1 MNLPLLV
8 EIPAALLPLVARNRE
23 SLRAAVGAIQS
34 ESEGAAAGLIAGRT
48 RSHNSQTDHP
58 TPPFATPQSPVG
70 AGSTRD
76 EALPVPTQPDWSPD
90 RWLQWDRVTAASD
103 FVLQQATQNPVLLLD
118 LAASGDLDRA
128 FAPGEL
134 CAQIAAAVSQA
145 ATEDELARAL
155 RRQRARHQI
164 RIIWRDLTRQADLIQ
179 TCRDLSDMADACID
193 QAYQWLYLRHCQ
205 QFGTPMG
212 RRSGQPQ
219 HMVVLGMGKLGAVE
233 LNLSSDIDL
242 IFAYPEGGETEG
254 AKRPL
259 DNQEFFIRL
268 GQRLIKALD
277 PITVDGFVFRV
288 DMRLRPYG
296 SSGALVLSFNA
307 LEQYYQD
314 QGRDWER
321 YAMIK
326 ARVVAGDQQA
336 GAQLLDMLRPFVY
349 RRYLDFSAIEALR
362 TMKQLIQQEVRR
374 KGMADNIKLGSGGIR
389 EVEFIAQAFQL
400 IHGGRDL
407 SLQQRPLLKVLA
419 TLEGQGYLPAAVIA
433 ELRDGYEFLR
443 YTEHAIQA
451 IADRQT
457 QMLPDGDQDRA
468 RIAFMM
474 GFTDWASF
482 HQRLMQWRERTAWH
496 FGELIADPDEEAD
509 VPKEEIVGG
518 EWLPLWEDSQD
529 QDVACRQLYTAG
541 FNDPAKALKRLEDLR
556 ASPQLRAMQRLGR
569 ERLDAFIPRLL
580 AQAVE
585 HVDPDLVLERVLPL
599 VEAVARRSAYLVLLT
614 ENPDALRRLLTLCAA
629 SPWIAEQIA
638 RFPLLLDELLNEAR
652 LFNPPLAPELAAEL
666 RERLTRIPEDDLEQ
680 QMEALRHFKLAH
692 NLRVAASEIV
702 GALPL
707 MKVSD
712 YLTWLAEAILE
723 QVLALA
729 WRQTVARHGVPKR
742 PDGSDCD
749 PGFVIVGYG
758 KVGGIELGHGSDL
771 DLVFIHDGDPNAETD
786 GAKPIDSAQFFTR
799 LGQRI
804 IHLLTAQTNSGQL
817 YDVDMRLRPSGAA
830 GLLVSSV
837 AAFARYQEN
846 EAWTWEHQALVR
858 ARVLVGC
865 RQTGAAFEQVRAQVL
880 GRTRDL
886 DKLRAEVSE
895 MRAKMRDNL
904 GTRLTTA
911 GLGANAFDAG
921 VPFDVKQDAGGIVDI
936 EFMVQYAA
944 LAWSDKHPALLQY
957 TDNIRILEGLEQA
970 GLLPAADAGLLRE
983 AYKAYRSAAHR
994 QALQKQAGVIAGD
1007 QFSAERREVMRIWQ
1021 SLGLSTPPVGAA

>member
-1 MNLPLLV
+1 MSLPSLAA
-8 EIPAALLPLVARNRE
+8 IPSLLLPLA
-23 SLRAAVGAIQS
+23 SRAEQSWRSAV
-34 ESEGAAAGLIAGRT
+34 AGLEGEKGLDEWSSERW
-48 RSHNSQTDHP
+48 SD
-58 TPPFATPQSPVG
+58 FA
-70 AGSTRD
+70 
-76 EALPVPTQPDWSPD
+76 
-90 RWLQWDRVTAASD
+90 RVSAASD
-103 FVLQQATQNPVLLLD
+103 FFIEQVLRDPLMLLELV
-118 LAASGDLDRA
+118 SWGELDRS

-134 CAQIAAAVSQA
+134 CGQIAEAAQQA
-145 ATEDELARAL
+145 QTDEELGRAL
-155 RRQRARHQI
+155 RRQRTRQQV
-164 RIIWRDLTRQADLIQ
+164 RIIWRDLTRQADLIE
-179 TCRDLSDMADACID
+179 TCRDLSDMADASID
-193 QAYQWLYLRHCQ
+193 QAYRWLYERHCQ
-205 QFGTPMG
+205 QFGTPIG
-212 RRSGQPQ
+212 HRSGEPQP
-219 HMVVLGMGKLGAVE
+219 MVILGMGKLGAVE

-242 IFAYPEGGETEG
+242 IFAYPEGGETVG

-277 PITVDGFVFRV
+277 PMTVDGFVFRV

-326 ARVVAGDQQA
+326 ARVVAGDQVM
-336 GAQLLDMLRPFVY
+336 GAQLLEMLRPFVY

-374 KGMADNIKLGSGGIR
+374 KGMADNIKLGAGGIR

-407 SLQQRPLLKVLA
+407 SLQQRPLLKVLSI
-419 TLEGQGYLPAAVIA
+419 LEGQGYLPTAVVN
-433 ELRDGYEFLR
+433 ELREGYEFLR

-457 QMLPDGDQDRA
+457 QMLPDGEQDQA

-474 GFTDWASF
+474 GFDTWVQF
-482 HQRLMQWRERTAWH
+482 HEQLMAWRGRIDWH
-496 FGELIADPDEEAD
+496 FRQVIADPDEEED
-509 VPKEEIVGG
+509 LDEGELIVGG
-518 EWLPLWEDSQD
+518 EWLPLWEEVQD
-529 QDVACRQLYTAG
+529 DAAACAQLEEAG
-541 FNDPAKALKRLEDLR
+541 FVDAPKALKQLANLR
-556 ASPQLRAMQRLGR
+556 SSPQLRAMQRLGR

-585 HVDPDLVLERVLPL
+585 HANPDLVLERVLPL

-629 SPWIAEQIA
+629 SPWIAEQIT
-638 RFPLLLDELLNEAR
+638 RFPLLLDELLNEGR
-652 LFNPPLAPELAAEL
+652 LFKPPLAPELAAEL

-680 QMEALRHFKLAH
+680 QMEALRNFKLAH
-692 NLRVAASEIV
+692 RLRVAASEIA
-702 GALPL
+702 GSLPL

-729 WRQTVARHGVPKR
+729 WRQTVAKYGTPQRA
-742 PDGSDCD
+742 DGSLCD
-749 PGFVIVGYG
+749 PGFIIVGYG

-817 YDVDMRLRPSGAA
+817 YEVDMRLRPSGAS
-830 GLLVSSV
+830 GLLVSSLG
-837 AAFARYQEN
+837 AFERYQQN

-865 RQTGAAFEQVRAQVL
+865 QQVGAAFEAVRAQVL
-880 GRTRDL
+880 GRERDL
-886 DKLRAEVSE
+886 PTLRQEVSE

-904 GTRLTTA
+904 GTRLTAAGTA
-911 GLGANAFDAG
+911 QNAFEAT
-921 VPFDVKQDAGGIVDI
+921 VPFDLKQDAGGIVDI

-944 LAWSDKHPALLQY
+944 LAWSREHPELLRY

-970 GLLPAADAGLLRE
+970 GLMPASDASLLRE
-983 AYKAYRSAAHR
+983 AYKAFRAVAHR
-994 QALQKQAGVIAGD
+994 QALQKEAGVVSGD
-1007 QFSAERREVMRIWQ
+1007 QLVEARRDVRRIWAQ
-1021 SLGLSTPPVGAA
+1021 LGLS

>member
-1 MNLPLLV
+1 MTLPVLAEL
-8 EIPAALLPLVARNRE
+8 PAILLPLV
-23 SLRAAVGAIQS
+23 
-34 ESEGAAAGLIAGRT
+34 T
-48 RSHNSQTDHP
+48 RSEQSFRTAVAALEDDHGLANW
-58 TPPFATPQSPVG
+58 TPERWAQFA
-70 AGSTRD
+70 
-76 EALPVPTQPDWSPD
+76 
-90 RWLQWDRVTAASD
+90 RVTAASE
-103 FVLQQATQNPVLLLD
+103 FVIEQSVRDPLMLLTLVQ
-118 LAASGDLDRA
+118 SGELDRA

-134 CAQIAAAVSQA
+134 CAQIAAAVNA
-145 ATEDELARAL
+145 AQNEDELGRGL
-155 RRQRARHQI
+155 RRQRARHQV
-164 RIIWRDLTRQADLIQ
+164 RIIWRDLTRQADLVQ
-179 TCRDLSDMADACID
+179 SCRDLSDMADATID
-193 QAYQWLYLRHCQ
+193 QAYQWLYSRHCE
-205 QFGTPMG
+205 QFGTPTG
-212 RRSGQPQ
+212 RRSGEPQ
-219 HMVVLGMGKLGAVE
+219 QMVILGMGKLGAVE

-242 IFAYPEGGETEG
+242 IFAYPEGGETVG
-254 AKRPL
+254 VKRSL

-277 PITVDGFVFRV
+277 PMTVDGFVFRV

-326 ARVVAGDQQA
+326 ARVVAGDQVA

-407 SLQQRPLLKVLA
+407 SLQQRPLLKVLS
-419 TLEGQGYLPAAVIA
+419 TLEGQGYLPPAVIS
-433 ELRDGYEFLR
+433 ELREGYEFLR

-457 QMLPDGDQDRA
+457 QMLPDGAQDQA
-468 RIAFMM
+468 RIAFML
-474 GFTDWASF
+474 GFADWDAF
-482 HQRLMQWRERTAWH
+482 HEKLMFWRGRVAWH
-496 FGELIADPDEEAD
+496 FAQVIADPDEDENAESE
-509 VPKEEIVGG
+509 VVVGG
-518 EWLPLWEDSQD
+518 EWLPLWEEAQD
-529 QDVACRQLYTAG
+529 EEAACRQLEEGG
-541 FNDPAKALKRLEDLR
+541 FADASKALKALAGLR
-556 ASPQLRAMQRLGR
+556 SSPQLRAMQRLGR

-585 HVDPDLVLERVLPL
+585 HANPDLVLERVLPL

-614 ENPDALRRLLTLCAA
+614 ENPGALRRLLTLCAA
-629 SPWIAEQIA
+629 SPWIAEQIT
-638 RFPLLLDELLNEAR
+638 RFPLLLDELLNEGR
-652 LFNPPLAPELAAEL
+652 LFKPPLAPELAAEL

-692 NLRVAASEIV
+692 RLRVAASEIA
-702 GALPL
+702 GSLPL

-729 WRQTVARHGVPKR
+729 WRQTVAKYGTPLRT
-742 PDGSDCD
+742 DGTLCD
-749 PGFVIVGYG
+749 PGFIIVGYG
-758 KVGGIELGHGSDL
+758 KVGGLELGHGSDL
-771 DLVFIHDGDPNAETD
+771 DLVFIHDGDPQAETD
-786 GAKPIDSAQFFTR
+786 GPKSIDGAQFFTR

-817 YDVDMRLRPSGAA
+817 YEVDMRLRPSGAS
-830 GLLVSSV
+830 GLLVSSLG
-837 AAFARYQEN
+837 AFARYQEN

-858 ARVLVGC
+858 ARVLVGSQDVG
-865 RQTGAAFEQVRAQVL
+865 RAFESVRAQVL
-880 GRTRDL
+880 GKARDL
-886 DKLRAEVSE
+886 AKLQQEVSE

-904 GTRLTTA
+904 GTKSTA
-911 GLGANAFDAG
+911 AGTAANAFDATA
-921 VPFDVKQDAGGIVDI
+921 PFDLKQDAGGIVDI

-944 LAWSDKHPALLQY
+944 LAWSQSHPPLLRW
-957 TDNIRILEGLEQA
+957 TDNIRILEELEHEGLM
-970 GLLPAADAGLLRE
+970 PAEDASLLRE

-994 QALQKQAGVIAGD
+994 QALQKDAGVISGD
-1007 QFSAERREVMRIWQ
+1007 QFAEERRQVLRIWKEM
-1021 SLGLSTPPVGAA
+1021 GLS

>member
-1 MNLPLLV
+1 MSLPSLV
-8 EIPAALLPLVARNRE
+8 QLPETLKATALNNEQA
-23 SLRAAVGAIQS
+23 LRDAV
-34 ESEGAAAGLIAGRT
+34 AAADGLT
-48 RSHNSQTDHP
+48 LDDWNSERWSA
-58 TPPFATPQSPVG
+58 FA
-70 AGSTRD
+70 
-76 EALPVPTQPDWSPD
+76 
-90 RWLQWDRVTAASD
+90 RVSAASV
-103 FVLQQATQNPVLLLD
+103 FVVEQCLRDPAMLLD
-118 LAASGDLDRA
+118 LAASGDLDRR

-134 CAQIAAAVSQA
+134 CAQLAAAATA
-145 ATEDELARAL
+145 AGTEDELARNL
-155 RRQRARHQI
+155 RRQRNRHQV
-164 RIIWRDLTRQADLIQ
+164 RIIWRDVTRQADLIE
-179 TCRDLSDMADACID
+179 TCRDLSDMADAAID
-193 QAYQWLYLRHCQ
+193 QAYQWLYPRLCE
-205 QFGTPMG
+205 QFGTPTG
-212 RRSGQPQ
+212 HRSGLPQ

-242 IFAYPEGGETEG
+242 IFAYPEGGETTG
-254 AKRPL
+254 VKRSL
-259 DNQEFFIRL
+259 ENQEFFTRL

-326 ARVVAGDQQA
+326 ARVVAGDQAA
-336 GAQLLDMLRPFVY
+336 GAQLQEMLRPFVY

-374 KGMADNIKLGSGGIR
+374 KGMSENIKLGAGGIR
-389 EVEFIAQAFQL
+389 EVEFVAQAFQL

-419 TLEGQGYLPAAVIA
+419 TLEGQGYLPAAVVA
-433 ELRDGYEFLR
+433 ELREGYEFLR

-451 IADRQT
+451 IGDRQT
-457 QMLPDGDQDRA
+457 QMLPVDDLDRA
-468 RIAFMM
+468 RIAFML
-474 GFTDWASF
+474 GFPDWDAF
-482 HQRLMQWRERTAWH
+482 HAQLMHWRGRIDWH
-496 FGELIADPDEEAD
+496 FRQVIADPDEEEGEGE
-509 VPKEEIVGG
+509 VVVGG
-518 EWLPLWEDSQD
+518 EWLPLWEEAQD
-529 QDVACRQLYTAG
+529 EEAACRQLEDAG
-541 FNDPAKALKRLEDLR
+541 FRDAPRALKLLAALR

-585 HVDPDLVLERVLPL
+585 HDDPDLVLERVLPL

-614 ENPDALRRLLTLCAA
+614 ENPGALRRLLTLCAA

-638 RFPLLLDELLNEAR
+638 RFPLLLDELLNESR
-652 LFNPPLAPELAAEL
+652 LFSPPKAPELAAEL

-692 NLRVAASEIV
+692 SLRVAASEIA
-702 GALPL
+702 GSLPL

-712 YLTWLAEAILE
+712 YLTWLAEAILN

-729 WRQTVARHGVPKR
+729 WRQTVARHGR
-742 PDGSDCD
+742 PQRSDGSPCD
-749 PGFVIVGYG
+749 PGFIIVGYG

-771 DLVFIHDGDPNAETD
+771 DLVFIHDGDPQAETD

-804 IHLLTAQTNSGQL
+804 IHLLTTQTNSGQL
-817 YDVDMRLRPSGAA
+817 YDVDMRLRPSGAS

-837 AAFARYQEN
+837 GAFERYQQN

-865 RQTGAAFEQVRAQVL
+865 EQVGAAFEDVRARVL
-880 GRTRDL
+880 GKQRDL
-886 DKLRAEVSE
+886 AALRTEVSD

-904 GTRLTTA
+904 GTKSTA
-911 GLGANAFDAG
+911 AGTAANACDAG
-921 VPFDVKQDAGGIVDI
+921 VPFDIKQDAGGIVDI

-944 LAWSDKHPALLQY
+944 LAWSHSHPALLRY
-957 TDNIRILEGLEQA
+957 TDNIRILEGLEEA
-970 GLLPAADAGLLRE
+970 GLMPASDAVLLRE
-983 AYKAYRSAAHR
+983 VYKAFRSAAHR
-994 QALQKQAGVIAGD
+994 QALQKQAGVIDAA
-1007 QFSAERREVMRIWQ
+1007 QFATERREVRRIW
-1021 SLGLSTPPVGAA
+1021 SELGLG

>member
-1 MNLPLLV
+1 MTLPVLAEL
-8 EIPAALLPLVARNRE
+8 PAILLPLV
-23 SLRAAVGAIQS
+23 
-34 ESEGAAAGLIAGRT
+34 T
-48 RSHNSQTDHP
+48 RSEQSFRTAVAALEDDHGFSSW
-58 TPPFATPQSPVG
+58 TPERWAQFA
-70 AGSTRD
+70 
-76 EALPVPTQPDWSPD
+76 
-90 RWLQWDRVTAASD
+90 RVSAASD
-103 FVLQQATQNPVLLLD
+103 FVIEQSVRDPLMLLSLVQ
-118 LAASGDLDRA
+118 SGELDRP

-134 CAQIAAAVSQA
+134 CAQIAAAVNTAQS
-145 ATEDELARAL
+145 EDELGRVL
-155 RRQRARHQI
+155 RRQRARHQV
-164 RIIWRDLTRQADLIQ
+164 RIIWRDLNRQADLVQ
-179 TCRDLSDMADACID
+179 TCRDLSDMADATID
-193 QAYQWLYLRHCQ
+193 QAYQWLYSRHCQ
-205 QFGTPMG
+205 QFGTPTG
-212 RRSGQPQ
+212 RRSGLPQ
-219 HMVVLGMGKLGAVE
+219 QMVILGMGKLGAVE

-242 IFAYPEGGETEG
+242 IFAYPEGGETVG
-254 AKRPL
+254 VKRAL

-277 PITVDGFVFRV
+277 PMTVDGFVFRV

-326 ARVVAGDQQA
+326 ARVVAGDQAA

-407 SLQQRPLLKVLA
+407 SLQQRPLLKVLS
-419 TLEGQGYLPAAVIA
+419 TLEGQGYLPPAVTS
-433 ELRDGYEFLR
+433 ELREGYEFLR

-457 QMLPDGDQDRA
+457 QMLPDGAQDQA
-468 RIAFMM
+468 RIAFML
-474 GFTDWASF
+474 GFADWQAF
-482 HQRLMQWRERTAWH
+482 HEKLMFWRGRVAWH
-496 FGELIADPDEEAD
+496 FAQVIADPDEEEGAD
-509 VPKEEIVGG
+509 CEVVVGG
-518 EWLPLWEDSQD
+518 EWLPLWEEEQD
-529 QDVACRQLYTAG
+529 EEAACRQLEEGG
-541 FNDPAKALKRLEDLR
+541 FADATKALKALASLR
-556 ASPQLRAMQRLGR
+556 GSPQLRAMQRLGR

-585 HVDPDLVLERVLPL
+585 HDNPDLVLERVLPL

-614 ENPDALRRLLTLCAA
+614 ENPGALRRLLTLCAA
-629 SPWIAEQIA
+629 SPWIAEQIT
-638 RFPLLLDELLNEAR
+638 RFPLLLDELLNEGR
-652 LFNPPLAPELAAEL
+652 LFKPPLAPELAAEL

-692 NLRVAASEIV
+692 RLRVAASEIA
-702 GALPL
+702 GSLPL

-729 WRQTVARHGVPKR
+729 WRQTVAKYGTPLRT
-742 PDGSDCD
+742 DGSLCD
-749 PGFVIVGYG
+749 PGFIIVGYG
-758 KVGGIELGHGSDL
+758 KVGGLELGHGSDL
-771 DLVFIHDGDPNAETD
+771 DLVFIHDGDPQAETD
-786 GAKPIDSAQFFTR
+786 GPKPIDGAQFFTR

-817 YDVDMRLRPSGAA
+817 YEVDMRLRPSGAS
-830 GLLVSSV
+830 GLLVSSLG
-837 AAFARYQEN
+837 AFERYQEN

-858 ARVLVGC
+858 ARVLVGS
-865 RQTGAAFEQVRAQVL
+865 QDVGQAFEKVRAQVL
-880 GRTRDL
+880 GKARDL
-886 DKLRAEVSE
+886 AKLQQEVSE

-904 GTRLTTA
+904 GSKSTA
-911 GLGANAFDAG
+911 AGTAANAFEATA
-921 VPFDVKQDAGGIVDI
+921 PFDLKQDAGGIVDI

-944 LAWSDKHPALLQY
+944 LAWSHSHPPLLRW
-957 TDNIRILEGLEQA
+957 TDNIRILEELEHEGLM
-970 GLLPAADAGLLRE
+970 PAEDASLLRE

-994 QALQKQAGVIAGD
+994 QALQKDAGVIAGD
-1007 QFSAERREVMRIWQ
+1007 QFVEERRQVLRIWKEM
-1021 SLGLSTPPVGAA
+1021 GLS

>member
-1 MNLPLLV
+1 MSLPLLA
-8 EIPAALLPLVARNRE
+8 ELPAVLMPLVARAGQSWRTALD
-23 SLRAAVGAIQS
+23 SL
-34 ESEGAAAGLIAGRT
+34 T
-48 RSHNSQTDHP
+48 
-58 TPPFATPQSPVG
+58 
-70 AGSTRD
+70 D
-76 EALPVPTQPDWSPD
+76 EARQSFQTWPEA
-90 RWLQWDRVTAASD
+90 RLQAFDRVCAASD
-103 FVLQQATQNPVLLLD
+103 FVADQVSRDPLMLLD
-118 LAASGDLDRA
+118 LAESGELERS

-134 CAQIAAAVSQA
+134 LGHIASAVIQA
-145 ATEDELARAL
+145 ASDDELGRNL
-155 RRQRARHQI
+155 RRQRTRQQV
-164 RIIWRDLTRQADLIQ
+164 RIIWRDLTRQADLVE
-179 TCRDLSDMADACID
+179 TCRDLSDMADGCID
-193 QAYQWLYLRHCQ
+193 LAYKWLYERHCQ
-205 QFGTPMG
+205 QFGTPTG
-212 RRSGQPQ
+212 RRTGEPQ
-219 HMVVLGMGKLGAVE
+219 QMVILGMGKLGAVE

-242 IFAYPEGGETEG
+242 IFAYPEGGETQG
-254 AKRPL
+254 VKRPL

-277 PITVDGFVFRV
+277 PVTVDGFVFRV

-326 ARVVAGDQQA
+326 ARVVGGDQEK
-336 GAQLLDMLRPFVY
+336 GSELLDMLRPFVY

-374 KGMADNIKLGSGGIR
+374 KGMAENIKLGSGGIR

-407 SLQQRPLLKVLA
+407 SLQQRPLLKVLK
-419 TLEGQGYLPAAVIA
+419 TLEGQGYLPAAVIN
-433 ELRDGYEFLR
+433 ELREGYQFLR

-457 QMLPDGDQDRA
+457 QMLPDDPQDKS

-474 GFTDWASF
+474 GFADWASF
-482 HQRLMQWRERTAWH
+482 HERLMYWRERVAWH
-496 FGELIADPDEEAD
+496 FRQVIADPDEED
-509 VPKEEIVGG
+509 GQQDHGEEIVGG
-518 EWLPLWEDSQD
+518 EWLPLWEESQNEES
-529 QDVACRQLYTAG
+529 ACLQLQEGG
-541 FNDPAKALKRLEDLR
+541 FADAQKALKNLSNLR
-556 ASPQLRAMQRLGR
+556 NSSQLRSMQRLGR

-585 HVDPDLVLERVLPL
+585 HDNPDLVLERVLPL

-614 ENPDALRRLLTLCAA
+614 ENPGALRRLLTLCAA

-638 RFPLLLDELLNEAR
+638 RFPLLLDELLNEGR
-652 LFNPPLAPELAAEL
+652 LFSPPQALELAAEL

-692 NLRVAASEIV
+692 RLRVAASEIT
-702 GALPL
+702 GSLPL

-729 WRQTVARHGVPKR
+729 WRHTVARHGAPRR
-742 PDGSDCD
+742 PDGTLCD

-771 DLVFIHDGDPNAETD
+771 DLVFIHDGDPQAETD
-786 GAKPIDSAQFFTR
+786 GAKPIDGAQFFTR

-804 IHLLTAQTNSGQL
+804 IHLITTQTNSGQL
-817 YDVDMRLRPSGAA
+817 YEVDMRLRPSGAA
-830 GLLVSSV
+830 GLLVSSLG
-837 AAFARYQEN
+837 AFSRYQEN

-858 ARVLVGC
+858 ARVLVGSTDVG
-865 RQTGAAFEQVRAQVL
+865 RQFEAVRALVL
-880 GRTRDL
+880 GRERDL
-886 DKLRAEVSE
+886 PKLRQEVSE

-904 GTRLTTA
+904 GTRATA
-911 GLGANAFDAG
+911 AGKGANAFEPTAR
-921 VPFDVKQDAGGIVDI
+921 FDLKQDAGGIVDI

-944 LAWSDKHPALLQY
+944 LAWSREHPALLRY
-957 TDNIRILEGLEQA
+957 TDNIRILEGLEEA
-970 GLLPAADAGLLRE
+970 GLMAAADAGLLRE

-994 QALQKQAGVIAGD
+994 QALQNDPGVVAGD
-1007 QFSAERREVMRIWQ
+1007 QFVTERREVMRLWGQ
-1021 SLGLSTPPVGAA
+1021 LGLG

>member
-1 MNLPLLV
+1 MSLPSHAA
-8 EIPAALLPLVARNRE
+8 IPPLLLPLASRAEESWRN
-23 SLRAAVGAIQS
+23 AV
-34 ESEGAAAGLIAGRT
+34 AGLEGEQGVDEWSSERW
-48 RSHNSQTDHP
+48 SD
-58 TPPFATPQSPVG
+58 FA
-70 AGSTRD
+70 
-76 EALPVPTQPDWSPD
+76 
-90 RWLQWDRVTAASD
+90 RVSAASD
-103 FVLQQATQNPVLLLD
+103 FFIEQALRDPLMLLELVS
-118 LAASGDLDRA
+118 SGELDRS

-134 CAQIAAAVSQA
+134 CGQIAGAAQQA
-145 ATEDELARAL
+145 QTDDELGRTL
-155 RRQRARHQI
+155 RRQRTRQQI
-164 RIIWRDLTRQADLIQ
+164 RIIWRDLTRQADLVE
-179 TCRDLSDMADACID
+179 TCRDLSDMADASID
-193 QAYQWLYLRHCQ
+193 QAYRWLYQRHCQ
-205 QFGTPMG
+205 QFGTPTG
-212 RRSGQPQ
+212 RRSGEPQ
-219 HMVVLGMGKLGAVE
+219 QMVILGMGKLGAVE

-242 IFAYPEGGETEG
+242 IFAYPEGGETVG
-254 AKRPL
+254 SKRPL

-268 GQRLIKALD
+268 GQRVIKALD
-277 PITVDGFVFRV
+277 PMTVDGFVFRV

-326 ARVVAGDQQA
+326 ARVVAGDQA
-336 GAQLLDMLRPFVY
+336 MGAQLLDLLRPFVY

-374 KGMADNIKLGSGGIR
+374 KGMADNIKLGAGGIR

-407 SLQQRPLLKVLA
+407 SLQQRPLLKVLGI
-419 TLEGQGYLPAAVIA
+419 LEGQGYLPPAVIV
-433 ELRDGYEFLR
+433 ELREGYEFLR

-457 QMLPDGDQDRA
+457 QMLPDDEQDQA

-474 GFTDWASF
+474 GFDTWAQF
-482 HQRLMQWRERTAWH
+482 HEQLMAWRGRIDWH
-496 FGELIADPDEEAD
+496 FRQVIADPDEEED
-509 VPKEEIVGG
+509 LDEGELIVGG
-518 EWLPLWEDSQD
+518 EGLPLWEEVQD
-529 QDVACRQLYTAG
+529 DAAACAQLEEAG
-541 FNDPAKALKRLEDLR
+541 FVDAPKALKQLASLR
-556 ASPQLRAMQRLGR
+556 SSPQLRAMQRLGR

-585 HVDPDLVLERVLPL
+585 HANPDLVLERVLPL

-629 SPWIAEQIA
+629 SPWIAEQIT
-638 RFPLLLDELLNEAR
+638 RFPLLLDELLNEGR
-652 LFNPPLAPELAAEL
+652 LFKPPLAPELAAEL

-680 QMEALRHFKLAH
+680 QMEALRNFKLAH
-692 NLRVAASEIV
+692 RLRVAASEIA
-702 GALPL
+702 GSLPL

-729 WRQTVARHGVPKR
+729 WRQTVAKYGTPQR
-742 PDGSDCD
+742 PDGSLCD
-749 PGFVIVGYG
+749 PGFIIVGYG

-771 DLVFIHDGDPNAETD
+771 DLVFIHDGDPNTETD

-830 GLLVSSV
+830 GLLVSSLG
-837 AAFARYQEN
+837 AFERYQQN

-865 RQTGAAFEQVRAQVL
+865 KQVGAAFEKVRAQVL
-880 GRTRDL
+880 GRERDL
-886 DKLRAEVSE
+886 PRLRQEVSE

-904 GTRLTTA
+904 GTRSTA
-911 GLGANAFDAG
+911 AGTAENAFEPT
-921 VPFDVKQDAGGIVDI
+921 VPFDLKQDAGGIVDI

-944 LAWSDKHPALLQY
+944 LAWSREHPELLRY

-970 GLLPAADAGLLRE
+970 GLMPATDASLLRE
-983 AYKAYRSAAHR
+983 AYKAFRAVAHR
-994 QALQKQAGVIAGD
+994 QALQKEAGVVSGD
-1007 QFSAERREVMRIWQ
+1007 QLVDARRDVRRIWAQ
-1021 SLGLSTPPVGAA
+1021 LGLS

>member
-1 MNLPLLV
+1 MSLPSLAA
-8 EIPAALLPLVARNRE
+8 IPSLLLPLA
-23 SLRAAVGAIQS
+23 SRAEQSWRSAV
-34 ESEGAAAGLIAGRT
+34 AGLEGEQGLDEWSSERW
-48 RSHNSQTDHP
+48 SD
-58 TPPFATPQSPVG
+58 FA
-70 AGSTRD
+70 
-76 EALPVPTQPDWSPD
+76 
-90 RWLQWDRVTAASD
+90 RVSAASD
-103 FVLQQATQNPVLLLD
+103 FFIEQVLRDPLMLLELV
-118 LAASGDLDRA
+118 SRGELDRS

-134 CAQIAAAVSQA
+134 CGQIAEAAQQA
-145 ATEDELARAL
+145 QTDEELGRAL
-155 RRQRARHQI
+155 RRQRTRQQV
-164 RIIWRDLTRQADLIQ
+164 RIIWRDLTRQADLIE
-179 TCRDLSDMADACID
+179 TCRDLSDMADASID
-193 QAYQWLYLRHCQ
+193 QAYRWLYERHCQ
-205 QFGTPMG
+205 QFGTPIG
-212 RRSGQPQ
+212 HRSGEPQP
-219 HMVVLGMGKLGAVE
+219 MVILGMGKLGAVE

-242 IFAYPEGGETEG
+242 IFAYPEGGETVG

-277 PITVDGFVFRV
+277 PMTVDGFVFRV

-326 ARVVAGDQQA
+326 ARVVAGDQVM
-336 GAQLLDMLRPFVY
+336 GAQLLEMLRPFVY

-374 KGMADNIKLGSGGIR
+374 KGMADNIKLGAGGIR

-407 SLQQRPLLKVLA
+407 SLQQRPLLKVLSI
-419 TLEGQGYLPAAVIA
+419 LEGQGYLPAAVVN
-433 ELRDGYEFLR
+433 ELREGYEFLR

-457 QMLPDGDQDRA
+457 QMLPDGEQDQA

-474 GFTDWASF
+474 GFDTWAQF
-482 HQRLMQWRERTAWH
+482 HEQLMAWRGRIDWH
-496 FGELIADPDEEAD
+496 FRQVIADPDEEED
-509 VPKEEIVGG
+509 LDEGELIVGG
-518 EWLPLWEDSQD
+518 EWLPLWEEVQD
-529 QDVACRQLYTAG
+529 DAAACAQLEEAG
-541 FNDPAKALKRLEDLR
+541 FVDAPKALKQLANLR
-556 ASPQLRAMQRLGR
+556 SSPQLRAMQRLGR

-585 HVDPDLVLERVLPL
+585 HANPDLVLERVLPL

-629 SPWIAEQIA
+629 SPWIAEQIT
-638 RFPLLLDELLNEAR
+638 RFPLLLDELLNEGR
-652 LFNPPLAPELAAEL
+652 LFKPPLAPELAAEL

-680 QMEALRHFKLAH
+680 QMEALRNFKLAH
-692 NLRVAASEIV
+692 RLRVAASEIA
-702 GALPL
+702 GSLPL

-729 WRQTVARHGVPKR
+729 WRQTVAKYGTPQRA
-742 PDGSDCD
+742 DGSLCD
-749 PGFVIVGYG
+749 PGFIIVGYG

-817 YDVDMRLRPSGAA
+817 YEVDMRLRPSGAS
-830 GLLVSSV
+830 GLLVSSLG
-837 AAFARYQEN
+837 AFERYQQN

-865 RQTGAAFEQVRAQVL
+865 KQVGAAFEAVRAQVL
-880 GRTRDL
+880 GRERDL
-886 DKLRAEVSE
+886 PTLRQEVSE

-904 GTRLTTA
+904 GTRLTAAGTA
-911 GLGANAFDAG
+911 QNAFEAT
-921 VPFDVKQDAGGIVDI
+921 VPFDLKQDAGGIVDI

-944 LAWSDKHPALLQY
+944 LAWSREHPELLRY

-970 GLLPAADAGLLRE
+970 GLMPASDASLLRE
-983 AYKAYRSAAHR
+983 AYKAFRAVAHR
-994 QALQKQAGVIAGD
+994 QALQKEAGVVSGD
-1007 QFSAERREVMRIWQ
+1007 QLVEARRDVRRIWAQ
-1021 SLGLSTPPVGAA
+1021 LGLS

>member
-1 MNLPLLV
+1 MSLPSLAA
-8 EIPAALLPLVARNRE
+8 IPSLLLPLVSRAE
-23 SLRAAVGAIQS
+23 QSWRAAV
-34 ESEGAAAGLIAGRT
+34 AGLEGE
-48 RSHNSQTDHP
+48 P
-58 TPPFATPQSPVG
+58 G
-70 AGSTRD
+70 LG
-76 EALPVPTQPDWSPD
+76 DWSAE
-90 RWLQWDRVTAASD
+90 RWAAFNRVSAASD
-103 FVLQQATQNPVLLLD
+103 FFIEQVLRDPLMLLALVR
-118 LAASGDLDRA
+118 SGELERS
-128 FAPGEL
+128 FGPGEL
-134 CAQIAAAVSQA
+134 CGQIADAVQQA
-145 ATEDELARAL
+145 GTDDELGREL
-155 RRQRARHQI
+155 RRQRTRQQI
-164 RIIWRDLTRQADLIQ
+164 RIIWRDLNRQADLIE
-179 TCRDLSDMADACID
+179 TCRDLSDMADASID
-193 QAYQWLYLRHCQ
+193 QAYRWLYQRHCQ
-205 QFGTPMG
+205 QFGTPTG
-212 RRSGQPQ
+212 HRSGEPQ
-219 HMVVLGMGKLGAVE
+219 QMVILGMGKLGAVE

-242 IFAYPEGGETEG
+242 IFAYPEGGETVG

-277 PITVDGFVFRV
+277 PMTVDGFVFRV

-326 ARVVAGDQQA
+326 ARVVAGDQVM
-336 GAQLLDMLRPFVY
+336 GAQLLDLLRPFVY

-374 KGMADNIKLGSGGIR
+374 KGMADNIKLGAGGIR

-407 SLQQRPLLKVLA
+407 SLQQRPLLKVLSI
-419 TLEGQGYLPAAVIA
+419 LEGQGYLPPAVIS
-433 ELRDGYEFLR
+433 ELREGYEFLR

-451 IADRQT
+451 IGDRQT
-457 QMLPDGDQDRA
+457 QMLPGTEQDQA

-474 GFTDWASF
+474 GFDSWIAF
-482 HQRLMQWRERTAWH
+482 HEQLMAWRERIDWH
-496 FGELIADPDEEAD
+496 FRQVIADPDDEDDIDDGEM
-509 VPKEEIVGG
+509 IVGG
-518 EWLPLWEDSQD
+518 EWLPLWEEVQD
-529 QDVACRQLYTAG
+529 DAAACTQLQEAG
-541 FNDPAKALKRLEDLR
+541 FVDAPKALKQLASLR
-556 ASPQLRAMQRLGR
+556 SSPQLRAMQRLGR

-585 HVDPDLVLERVLPL
+585 HANPDLVLERVLPL

-629 SPWIAEQIA
+629 SPWIAEQIT
-638 RFPLLLDELLNEAR
+638 RFPLLLDELLNEGR
-652 LFNPPLAPELAAEL
+652 LFKPPLAPELAAEL

-680 QMEALRHFKLAH
+680 QMEALRNFKLAH
-692 NLRVAASEIV
+692 RLRVAASEIA
-702 GALPL
+702 GSLPL

-729 WRQTVARHGVPKR
+729 WRQTVAKYGTPQRS
-742 PDGSDCD
+742 DGSLCD
-749 PGFVIVGYG
+749 PGFIIVGYG

-771 DLVFIHDGDPNAETD
+771 DLVFIHDGDPQAESD

-817 YDVDMRLRPSGAA
+817 YDVDMRLRPSGAS
-830 GLLVSSV
+830 GLLVSSLG
-837 AAFARYQEN
+837 AFERYQQS

-865 RQTGAAFEQVRAQVL
+865 KQVGAAFEQVRASVL
-880 GRTRDL
+880 GRERDL
-886 DKLRAEVSE
+886 PTLRQEVSE
-895 MRAKMRDNL
+895 MRAKMRGNL
-904 GTRLTTA
+904 GTRLTAAGTA
-911 GLGANAFDAG
+911 ENAFQAT
-921 VPFDVKQDAGGIVDI
+921 VPFDLKQDAGGIVDI

-944 LAWSDKHPALLQY
+944 LAWSREHPALLRY
-957 TDNIRILEGLEQA
+957 TDNIRILEGLEQV
-970 GLLPAADAGLLRE
+970 GLMPATDASLLRE
-983 AYKAYRSAAHR
+983 AYKAFRAVAHR
-994 QALQKQAGVIAGD
+994 QALQKEAGVVTGD
-1007 QFSAERREVMRIWQ
+1007 QFVVERQHVRRIW
-1021 SLGLSTPPVGAA
+1021 SELGLN

>member
-1 MNLPLLV
+1 MSLPSLAELPASFAPLV
-8 EIPAALLPLVARNRE
+8 ERNKQ
-23 SLRAAVGAIQS
+23 SLRSAVAD
-34 ESEGAAAGLIAGRT
+34 AGL
-48 RSHNSQTDHP
+48 QLD
-58 TPPFATPQSPVG
+58 
-70 AGSTRD
+70 
-76 EALPVPTQPDWSPD
+76 DWSPE
-90 RWLQWDRVTAASD
+90 RWQQFDRVCAASD
-103 FVLQQATQNPVLLLD
+103 FVLQQVLRDPQMLLD
-118 LAASGDLDRA
+118 LLASGELDRP
-128 FAPGEL
+128 FAAGEL
-134 CAQIAAAVSQA
+134 CAQVAATAQA
-145 ATEDELARAL
+145 ATTEDELARNL
-155 RRQRARHQI
+155 RRQRTRQQV
-164 RIIWRDLTRQADLIQ
+164 RIIWRDLNRQADLVQ
-179 TCRDLSDMADACID
+179 TCRDLSDLADAAID
-193 QAYQWLYLRHCQ
+193 QAYQWLYPRQCQ
-205 QFGTPMG
+205 QFGTPIG
-212 RRSGQPQ
+212 HRSGEPQ

-254 AKRPL
+254 VKRSL
-259 DNQEFFIRL
+259 DNQEFFTRL

-277 PITVDGFVFRV
+277 PVTVDGFVFRV

-296 SSGALVLSFNA
+296 SAGALVLSFNA

-326 ARVVAGDQQA
+326 ARVVAGDQTT
-336 GAQLLDMLRPFVY
+336 GAQLQEMLRPFVY

-374 KGMADNIKLGSGGIR
+374 KGMADNIKLGAGGIR

-419 TLEGQGYLPAAVIA
+419 TLEGQGYLPPAVVA
-433 ELRDGYEFLR
+433 ELREGYEFLR

-457 QMLPDGDQDRA
+457 QMLPDSEQDRA
-468 RIAFMM
+468 RIAFML
-474 GFTDWASF
+474 GFADWAAF
-482 HQRLMQWRERTAWH
+482 HEQLMYWRGRIDWH
-496 FGELIADPDEEAD
+496 FRQVIADPDEDSEAG
-509 VPKEEIVGG
+509 EEVVGG
-518 EWLPLWEDSQD
+518 EWLPLWEEVQD
-529 QDVACRQLYTAG
+529 EEAACRQLQDAG
-541 FNDPAKALKRLEDLR
+541 FVDGPKALKQLAGLR

-585 HVDPDLVLERVLPL
+585 HANPDLVLERVLPL

-614 ENPDALRRLLTLCAA
+614 ENPGALRRLLTLCAA

-638 RFPLLLDELLNEAR
+638 RFPLLLDELLNEGR
-652 LFNPPLAPELAAEL
+652 LFSPPHAPELAAEL

-692 NLRVAASEIV
+692 SLRVAASEIA
-702 GALPL
+702 GNLPL

-712 YLTWLAEAILE
+712 YLTWLAEAILD

-729 WRQTVARHGVPKR
+729 WRQTVARHGQPKR
-742 PDGSDCD
+742 SDGSLCD
-749 PGFVIVGYG
+749 PGFIIVGYG

-771 DLVFIHDGDPNAETD
+771 DLVFIHDGDPQAETD

-804 IHLLTAQTNSGQL
+804 IHLLTTQTNSGQL
-817 YDVDMRLRPSGAA
+817 YDVDMRLRPSGAS
-830 GLLVSSV
+830 GLLVSSLG
-837 AAFARYQEN
+837 AFERYQQN

-865 RQTGAAFEQVRAQVL
+865 PQVGAAFEGVRARIL
-880 GRTRDL
+880 GQSRDL
-886 DKLRAEVSE
+886 GKLQTEVSE

-904 GTRLTTA
+904 GTKATA
-911 GLGANAFDAG
+911 AGTAANAYDAG
-921 VPFDVKQDAGGIVDI
+921 MPFDIKQDAGGIVDI

-944 LAWSDKHPALLQY
+944 LAWSDKHPALLRY
-957 TDNIRILEGLEQA
+957 TDNIRILEGLEEA
-970 GLLPAADAGLLRE
+970 GLMPVSDAVLLRE
-983 AYKAYRSAAHR
+983 VYKAFRSAAHR
-994 QALQKQAGVIAGD
+994 QALQKQAGVIDAG
-1007 QFSAERREVMRIWQ
+1007 QFVGERREVRRIWAE
-1021 SLGLSTPPVGAA
+1021 LGLK

>member
-1 MNLPLLV
+1 MSLPSLV
-8 EIPAALLPLVARNRE
+8 ELPETLKPLSSNNEQALRNAVAACEGLSLDSWTTERWAGFARVAAASE
-23 SLRAAVGAIQS
+23 FVLEQSLRDPAMLLALA
-34 ESEGAAAGLIAGRT
+34 ESGE
-48 RSHNSQTDHP
+48 
-58 TPPFATPQSPVG
+58 
-70 AGSTRD
+70 
-76 EALPVPTQPDWSPD
+76 
-90 RWLQWDRVTAASD
+90 
-103 FVLQQATQNPVLLLD
+103 
-118 LAASGDLDRA
+118 LDRP

-134 CAQIAAAVSQA
+134 CAQLAAATQA
-145 ATEDELARAL
+145 ASNEDELARNL
-155 RRQRARHQI
+155 RRQRTRQQV

-179 TCRDLSDMADACID
+179 TCRDLSDMADAAID
-193 QAYQWLYLRHCQ
+193 QAYQWLYPRLCE
-205 QFGTPMG
+205 QFGTPTG
-212 RRSGQPQ
+212 HRSGQPQ
-219 HMVVLGMGKLGAVE
+219 PMVVLGMGKLGAVE

-254 AKRPL
+254 VKRSL
-259 DNQEFFIRL
+259 DNQEFFTRL

-326 ARVVAGDQQA
+326 ARVVAGDQVA
-336 GAQLLDMLRPFVY
+336 GNQLQEMLRPFVY

-374 KGMADNIKLGSGGIR
+374 KGMSENIKLGAGGIR

-419 TLEGQGYLPAAVIA
+419 TLEGQGYLPPAVVA
-433 ELRDGYEFLR
+433 ELREGYEFLR

-457 QMLPDGDQDRA
+457 QMLPDDDLDRA
-468 RIAFMM
+468 RIAFML
-474 GFTDWASF
+474 GFPDWSAF
-482 HQRLMQWRERTAWH
+482 HAQLMHWRGRIDWH
-496 FGELIADPDEEAD
+496 FRQVIADPDEEDAD
-509 VPKEEIVGG
+509 GSEVVVGG
-518 EWLPLWEDSQD
+518 EWLPLWEEAQD
-529 QDVACRQLYTAG
+529 EEAACRQLQDAG
-541 FNDPAKALKRLEDLR
+541 FRDAAKALKQLAGLR
-556 ASPQLRAMQRLGR
+556 ASPNLRSMQRLSR
-569 ERLDAFIPRLL
+569 ERLDSFIPRLL

-585 HVDPDLVLERVLPL
+585 HDDPDLVLERVLPL

-614 ENPDALRRLLTLCAA
+614 ENPGALRRLLTLCAA

-638 RFPLLLDELLNEAR
+638 RFPLLLDELLNEGR
-652 LFNPPLAPELAAEL
+652 LFSPPKAPELAAEL

-692 NLRVAASEIV
+692 SLRVAASEIA
-702 GALPL
+702 GNLPL

-712 YLTWLAEAILE
+712 YLTWLAEAILN

-729 WRQTVARHGVPKR
+729 WRQTVARHGR
-742 PDGSDCD
+742 PQRSDGSPCD
-749 PGFVIVGYG
+749 PGFIIVGYG
-758 KVGGIELGHGSDL
+758 KMGGLELGHGSDL
-771 DLVFIHDGDPNAETD
+771 DLVFIHDGDPQAETD

-804 IHLLTAQTNSGQL
+804 IHLLTTQTNSGQL
-817 YDVDMRLRPSGAA
+817 YDVDMRLRPSGAS

-837 AAFARYQEN
+837 GAFERYQQN

-865 RQTGAAFEQVRAQVL
+865 PQVGAAFEEVRARVL
-880 GRTRDL
+880 GKQRDL
-886 DKLRAEVSE
+886 AGLRTEVSE

-904 GTRLTTA
+904 GTKSTA
-911 GLGANAFDAG
+911 AGTAANAFDSG
-921 VPFDVKQDAGGIVDI
+921 VPFDIKQDAGGIVDI

-944 LAWSDKHPALLQY
+944 LAWSHSHPALLRY
-957 TDNIRILEGLEQA
+957 TDNIRILEGLEEA
-970 GLLPAADAGLLRE
+970 GLMPASDAVLLRE
-983 AYKAYRSAAHR
+983 VYKAFRSAAHR
-994 QALQKQAGVIAGD
+994 QALQKQAGVIDAG
-1007 QFSAERREVMRIWQ
+1007 QFVSERREVRRIW
-1021 SLGLSTPPVGAA
+1021 SELGLG

>member
-1 MNLPLLV
+1 MSLPALAVL
-8 EIPAALLPLVARNRE
+8 PAILQPFVSRAE
-23 SLRAAVGAIQS
+23 QSLRAAV
-34 ESEGAAAGLIAGRT
+34 AALDDDHGLASWSAERWA
-48 RSHNSQTDHP
+48 D
-58 TPPFATPQSPVG
+58 FA
-70 AGSTRD
+70 
-76 EALPVPTQPDWSPD
+76 
-90 RWLQWDRVTAASD
+90 RVSAASD
-103 FVLQQATQNPVLLLD
+103 FFIEQAVRDPLMLLELVQF
-118 LAASGDLDRA
+118 GDLDRV

-134 CAQIAAAVSQA
+134 CGQIAAAVQQA
-145 ATEDELARAL
+145 DSEDELARVL
-155 RRQRARHQI
+155 RRQRNRQQV
-164 RIIWRDLTRQADLIQ
+164 RIIWRDLTRQADLVQ

-205 QFGTPMG
+205 QFGTPTG
-212 RRSGQPQ
+212 RRSGEPQ
-219 HMVVLGMGKLGAVE
+219 QMVILGMGKLGAVE

-242 IFAYPEGGETEG
+242 IFAYPEGGETVG
-254 AKRPL
+254 VKRPL

-296 SSGALVLSFNA
+296 SAGALVLSFNA

-326 ARVVAGDQQA
+326 ARVVAGDQAA
-336 GAQLLDMLRPFVY
+336 GAHLLDMLRPFVY

-407 SLQQRPLLKVLA
+407 SLQQRPLLKVLG
-419 TLEGQGYLPAAVIA
+419 TLEGQGYLPSAVVA
-433 ELRDGYEFLR
+433 ELRTGYEFLR

-457 QMLPDGDQDRA
+457 QMLPDDEKDQA
-468 RIAFMM
+468 RIAFML
-474 GFTDWASF
+474 GFDSWAAF
-482 HQRLMQWRERTAWH
+482 HEQLMHWRGRIDWH
-496 FGELIADPDEEAD
+496 FRQVIADPDEDEDEACQ
-509 VPKEEIVGG
+509 VSVGG
-518 EWLPLWEDSQD
+518 EWLPLWEEAQD
-529 QDVACRQLYTAG
+529 EEAASRQLADAG
-541 FNDPAKALKRLEDLR
+541 FRDAPKALKQLASLR

-585 HVDPDLVLERVLPL
+585 HANPDLVLERVLPL

-614 ENPDALRRLLTLCAA
+614 ENPGALRQLLTLCAA
-629 SPWIAEQIA
+629 SPWIAEQIT
-638 RFPLLLDELLNEAR
+638 RFPMLLDELLNEGR
-652 LFNPPLAPELAAEL
+652 LFKPPLAPELAAEL

-692 NLRVAASEIV
+692 RLRVAASEIS
-702 GALPL
+702 GSLPL

-729 WRQTVARHGVPKR
+729 WRQTVSKYGSPQRA
-742 PDGSDCD
+742 DGTLCD
-749 PGFVIVGYG
+749 PGFIIVGYG

-786 GAKPIDSAQFFTR
+786 GAKPIDTAQFFTR

-804 IHLLTAQTNSGQL
+804 IHLLTTQTNSGQL
-817 YDVDMRLRPSGAA
+817 YEVDMRLRPSGAS
-830 GLLVSSV
+830 GLLVSSLG
-837 AAFARYQEN
+837 AFERYQQN
-846 EAWTWEHQALVR
+846 EAWTWEHQALIR

-865 RQTGAAFEQVRAQVL
+865 QDVGAAFEKVRAAVL
-880 GRTRDL
+880 GRERDL
-886 DKLRAEVSE
+886 STLRQEVSE

-904 GTRLTTA
+904 GSKATA
-911 GLGANAFDAG
+911 AGTAANAFDATA
-921 VPFDVKQDAGGIVDI
+921 PFDLKQDAGGIVDI
-936 EFMVQYAA
+936 EFMVQYAT
-944 LAWSDKHPALLQY
+944 LAWSKEHPALLRY

-970 GLLPAADAGLLRE
+970 GLIPAADAGLLRE

-994 QALQKQAGVIAGD
+994 QALQKEAGVIGGD
-1007 QFSAERREVMRIWQ
+1007 QFTVERRDVMRIWAE
-1021 SLGLSTPPVGAA
+1021 LGLS

>member
-1 MNLPLLV
+1 MTLPVLAEL
-8 EIPAALLPLVARNRE
+8 PAILLPLV
-23 SLRAAVGAIQS
+23 
-34 ESEGAAAGLIAGRT
+34 T
-48 RSHNSQTDHP
+48 RSEQSFRTAVAALEEDHGLANW
-58 TPPFATPQSPVG
+58 TPERWTQFA
-70 AGSTRD
+70 
-76 EALPVPTQPDWSPD
+76 
-90 RWLQWDRVTAASD
+90 RVTAASE
-103 FVLQQATQNPVLLLD
+103 FVIEQSVRDPLMLLTLVQ
-118 LAASGDLDRA
+118 SGELDRA

-134 CAQIAAAVSQA
+134 CAQIAAAVNA
-145 ATEDELARAL
+145 AQNEDELGRAL
-155 RRQRARHQI
+155 RRQRARHQV
-164 RIIWRDLTRQADLIQ
+164 RIIWRDLTRQADLVQ
-179 TCRDLSDMADACID
+179 SCRDLSDMADATID
-193 QAYQWLYLRHCQ
+193 QAYQWLYSRHCE
-205 QFGTPMG
+205 QFGTPTG
-212 RRSGQPQ
+212 RRSGEPQ
-219 HMVVLGMGKLGAVE
+219 QMVILGMGKLGAVE

-242 IFAYPEGGETEG
+242 IFAYPEGGETVG
-254 AKRPL
+254 VKRSL

-277 PITVDGFVFRV
+277 PMTVDGFVFRV

-326 ARVVAGDQQA
+326 ARVVAGDQVA

-407 SLQQRPLLKVLA
+407 SLQQRPLLKVLS
-419 TLEGQGYLPAAVIA
+419 TLEGQGYLPPAVIS
-433 ELRDGYEFLR
+433 ELREGYEFLR

-457 QMLPDGDQDRA
+457 QMLPDGAQDQA
-468 RIAFMM
+468 RIAFML
-474 GFTDWASF
+474 GFADWDSF
-482 HQRLMQWRERTAWH
+482 HEKLMFWRGRVAWH
-496 FGELIADPDEEAD
+496 FAQVIADPDEDEGAESE
-509 VPKEEIVGG
+509 VVVGG
-518 EWLPLWEDSQD
+518 EWLPLWEEAQD
-529 QDVACRQLYTAG
+529 EEAACRQLEEGG
-541 FNDPAKALKRLEDLR
+541 FADASKALKALAGLR
-556 ASPQLRAMQRLGR
+556 SSPQLRAMQRLGR

-585 HVDPDLVLERVLPL
+585 HANPDLVLERVLPL

-614 ENPDALRRLLTLCAA
+614 ENPGALRRLLTLCAA
-629 SPWIAEQIA
+629 SPWIAEQIT
-638 RFPLLLDELLNEAR
+638 RFPLLLDELLNEGR
-652 LFNPPLAPELAAEL
+652 LFKPPLAPELAAEL

-692 NLRVAASEIV
+692 RLRVAASEIA
-702 GALPL
+702 GSLPL

-729 WRQTVARHGVPKR
+729 WRQTVAKYGTPLRT
-742 PDGSDCD
+742 DGTLCD
-749 PGFVIVGYG
+749 PGFIIVGYG
-758 KVGGIELGHGSDL
+758 KVGGLELGHGSDL
-771 DLVFIHDGDPNAETD
+771 DLVFIHDGDPQAETD
-786 GAKPIDSAQFFTR
+786 GPKSIDGAQFFTR

-817 YDVDMRLRPSGAA
+817 YEVDMRLRPSGAS
-830 GLLVSSV
+830 GLLVSSLG
-837 AAFARYQEN
+837 AFARYQEN

-858 ARVLVGC
+858 ARVLVGS
-865 RQTGAAFEQVRAQVL
+865 QDVGQAFEKVRAQVL
-880 GRTRDL
+880 GKARDL
-886 DKLRAEVSE
+886 AKLQQEVSE

-904 GTRLTTA
+904 GTKSTA
-911 GLGANAFDAG
+911 AGTAANAFDATA
-921 VPFDVKQDAGGIVDI
+921 PFDLKQDAGGIVDI

-944 LAWSDKHPALLQY
+944 LAWSQSHPPLLRW
-957 TDNIRILEGLEQA
+957 TDNIRILEELEHEGLM
-970 GLLPAADAGLLRE
+970 PAEDASLLRE

-994 QALQKQAGVIAGD
+994 QALQKDAGVIPGD
-1007 QFSAERREVMRIWQ
+1007 QFADERRQVLRIWKEM
-1021 SLGLSTPPVGAA
+1021 GLS

>member
-1 MNLPLLV
+1 MTLPVLAEL
-8 EIPAALLPLVARNRE
+8 PAILLPLV
-23 SLRAAVGAIQS
+23 
-34 ESEGAAAGLIAGRT
+34 T
-48 RSHNSQTDHP
+48 RSEQSFRTAVAALEDDHGLANW
-58 TPPFATPQSPVG
+58 TPERWAQFA
-70 AGSTRD
+70 
-76 EALPVPTQPDWSPD
+76 
-90 RWLQWDRVTAASD
+90 RVTAASE
-103 FVLQQATQNPVLLLD
+103 FVIEQSVRDPLMLLTLVQ
-118 LAASGDLDRA
+118 SGELDRA

-134 CAQIAAAVSQA
+134 CAQIAAAVNA
-145 ATEDELARAL
+145 AQNEDELGRAL
-155 RRQRARHQI
+155 RRQRARHQV
-164 RIIWRDLTRQADLIQ
+164 RIIWRDLTRQADLVQ
-179 TCRDLSDMADACID
+179 SCRDLSDMADATID
-193 QAYQWLYLRHCQ
+193 QAYQWLYSRHCE
-205 QFGTPMG
+205 QFGTPTG
-212 RRSGQPQ
+212 RRSGEPQ
-219 HMVVLGMGKLGAVE
+219 QMVILGMGKLGAVE

-242 IFAYPEGGETEG
+242 IFAYPEGGETVG
-254 AKRPL
+254 VKRSL

-277 PITVDGFVFRV
+277 PMTVDGFVFRV

-326 ARVVAGDQQA
+326 ARVVAGDQVA

-407 SLQQRPLLKVLA
+407 SLQQRPLLKVLS
-419 TLEGQGYLPAAVIA
+419 TLEGQGYLPPAVIS
-433 ELRDGYEFLR
+433 ELREGYEFLR

-457 QMLPDGDQDRA
+457 QMLPDGAQDQA
-468 RIAFMM
+468 RIAFML
-474 GFTDWASF
+474 GFADWDSF
-482 HQRLMQWRERTAWH
+482 HEKLMFWRGRVAWH
-496 FGELIADPDEEAD
+496 FAQVIADPDEDENAESE
-509 VPKEEIVGG
+509 VVVGG
-518 EWLPLWEDSQD
+518 EWLPLWEEAQD
-529 QDVACRQLYTAG
+529 EEAACRQLEEGG
-541 FNDPAKALKRLEDLR
+541 FADASKALKALAGLR
-556 ASPQLRAMQRLGR
+556 SSPQLRAMQRLGR

-585 HVDPDLVLERVLPL
+585 HANPDLVLERVLPL

-614 ENPDALRRLLTLCAA
+614 ENPGALRRLLTLCAA
-629 SPWIAEQIA
+629 SPWIAEQIT
-638 RFPLLLDELLNEAR
+638 RFPLLLDELLNEGR
-652 LFNPPLAPELAAEL
+652 LFKPPLAPELAAEL

-692 NLRVAASEIV
+692 RLRVAASEIA
-702 GALPL
+702 GSLPL

-729 WRQTVARHGVPKR
+729 WRQTVAKYGTPLRT
-742 PDGSDCD
+742 DGTLCD
-749 PGFVIVGYG
+749 PGFIIVGYG
-758 KVGGIELGHGSDL
+758 KVGGLELGHGSDL
-771 DLVFIHDGDPNAETD
+771 DLVFIHDGDPQAETD
-786 GAKPIDSAQFFTR
+786 GPKSIDGAQFFTR

-817 YDVDMRLRPSGAA
+817 YEVDMRLRPSGAS
-830 GLLVSSV
+830 GLLVSSLG
-837 AAFARYQEN
+837 AFARYQEN

-858 ARVLVGC
+858 ARVLVGSQDVG
-865 RQTGAAFEQVRAQVL
+865 RAFESVRAQVL
-880 GRTRDL
+880 GKARDL
-886 DKLRAEVSE
+886 AKLQQEVSE

-904 GTRLTTA
+904 GTKSTA
-911 GLGANAFDAG
+911 AGTAANAFDATA
-921 VPFDVKQDAGGIVDI
+921 PFDLKQDAGGIVDI

-944 LAWSDKHPALLQY
+944 LAWSQSHPPLLRW
-957 TDNIRILEGLEQA
+957 TDNIRILEELEHEGLM
-970 GLLPAADAGLLRE
+970 PAEDASLLRE

-994 QALQKQAGVIAGD
+994 QALQKDAGVISGD
-1007 QFSAERREVMRIWQ
+1007 QFAEERRQVLRIWKEM
-1021 SLGLSTPPVGAA
+1021 GLS

>member
-1 MNLPLLV
+1 MSLPLLA
-8 EIPAALLPLVARNRE
+8 ELPAVLLPLVTRARQSWRSALE
-23 SLRAAVGAIQS
+23 SL
-34 ESEGAAAGLIAGRT
+34 T
-48 RSHNSQTDHP
+48 
-58 TPPFATPQSPVG
+58 
-70 AGSTRD
+70 D
-76 EALPVPTQPDWSPD
+76 EARRQFQAWPEGRL
-90 RWLQWDRVTAASD
+90 LAFDRVCAASD
-103 FVLQQATQNPVLLLD
+103 FVADQVSRDPLMLLD
-118 LAASGDLDRA
+118 LAETGELERS
-128 FAPGEL
+128 FQPGEL
-134 CAQIAAAVSQA
+134 LGQLANAVLQA
-145 ATEDELARAL
+145 ASDDELGRNL
-155 RRQRARHQI
+155 RRQRTRQQV
-164 RIIWRDLTRQADLIQ
+164 RIIWRDLTRQADLVE
-179 TCRDLSDMADACID
+179 TCRDLSDMADGCID
-193 QAYQWLYLRHCQ
+193 LAYKWLYERHCQ
-205 QFGTPMG
+205 QFGTPTG
-212 RRSGQPQ
+212 RRTGEPQ
-219 HMVVLGMGKLGAVE
+219 QMVILGMGKLGAVE

-242 IFAYPEGGETEG
+242 IFAYPEGGETQG
-254 AKRPL
+254 VKRPL

-277 PITVDGFVFRV
+277 PVTVDGFVFRV

-326 ARVVAGDQQA
+326 ARVVGGDQQK
-336 GAQLLDMLRPFVY
+336 GSELLDMLRPFVY

-374 KGMADNIKLGSGGIR
+374 KGMAENIKLGSGGIR

-407 SLQQRPLLKVLA
+407 SLQQRPLLKVLK
-419 TLEGQGYLPAAVIA
+419 TLEGQGYLPPAVID
-433 ELRDGYEFLR
+433 ELREGYQFLR

-457 QMLPDGDQDRA
+457 QMLPDDPQDQA

-474 GFTDWASF
+474 GFADWTTF
-482 HQRLMQWRERTAWH
+482 HGQLMYWRGRVEWH
-496 FGELIADPDEEAD
+496 FRQVIADPDEEEGQQD
-509 VPKEEIVGG
+509 HGEEIVGG
-518 EWLPLWEDSQD
+518 EWLPLWEESQNEES
-529 QDVACRQLYTAG
+529 ACLQLQEGG
-541 FNDPAKALKRLEDLR
+541 FADATKALKNLSNLR
-556 ASPQLRAMQRLGR
+556 GSSQLRSMQRLGR

-585 HVDPDLVLERVLPL
+585 HDNPDLVLERVLPL

-614 ENPDALRRLLTLCAA
+614 ENPGALRRLLTLCAA

-638 RFPLLLDELLNEAR
+638 RFPLLLDELLNEGR
-652 LFNPPLAPELAAEL
+652 LFSPPQALELAAEL

-692 NLRVAASEIV
+692 RLRVAASEIA
-702 GALPL
+702 GSLPL

-729 WRQTVARHGVPKR
+729 WRHTVARHGAPRR
-742 PDGSDCD
+742 PDGSLCD

-771 DLVFIHDGDPNAETD
+771 DLVFIHDGDPQAETD
-786 GAKPIDSAQFFTR
+786 GAKPIDGAQFFTR

-804 IHLLTAQTNSGQL
+804 IHLITTQTNSGQL
-817 YDVDMRLRPSGAA
+817 YEVDMRLRPSGAA
-830 GLLVSSV
+830 GLLVSSLG
-837 AAFARYQEN
+837 AFSRYQEN

-858 ARVLVGC
+858 ARVLVGSTDVG
-865 RQTGAAFEQVRAQVL
+865 RQFEAVRASVL
-880 GRTRDL
+880 GRERDL
-886 DKLRAEVSE
+886 QKLRQEVSE
-895 MRAKMRDNL
+895 MRTKMRDNL
-904 GTRLTTA
+904 GTRATA
-911 GLGANAFDAG
+911 AGKAANAFE
-921 VPFDVKQDAGGIVDI
+921 PTSRFDLKQDAGGIVDI

-944 LAWSDKHPALLQY
+944 LAWSREHPALLRY
-957 TDNIRILEGLEQA
+957 TDNIRILEGLEEA
-970 GLLPAADAGLLRE
+970 GLMAAADAGLLRE

-994 QALQKQAGVIAGD
+994 QALQNDPGVVAGD
-1007 QFSAERREVMRIWQ
+1007 HFATERREVMRIWGA
-1021 SLGLSTPPVGAA
+1021 LGLS

>member
-8 EIPAALLPLVARNRE
+8 EIPAVLMPLVSRNRE
-23 SLRAAVGAIQS
+23 SFQAAVAGA
-34 ESEGAAAGLIAGRT
+34 GAPFAAAD
-48 RSHNSQTDHP
+48 RSHSG
-58 TPPFATPQSPVG
+58 PPHCMDPVG
-70 AGSTRD
+70 AVSGREEGS
-76 EALPVPTQPDWSPD
+76 PVTTPLNWPTE
-90 RWLQWDRVTAASD
+90 RWQQWDRVTTASD
-103 FVLQQATQNPVLLLD
+103 FVLQQAIQNPAMLLD
-118 LAASGDLDRA
+118 LIASGDLDRP
-128 FAPGEL
+128 FNPGEL
-134 CAQIAAAVSQA
+134 REQIALAVAQ
-145 ATEDELARAL
+145 TDGEDDLARTL
-155 RRQRARHQI
+155 RRQRARQQV
-164 RIIWRDLTRQADLIQ
+164 RIIWRDLNRLADLVQ

-193 QAYQWLYLRHCQ
+193 QAYQWLYPRQCQ
-205 QFGTPMG
+205 QLGTPMG
-212 RRSGQPQ
+212 RRSGEQQ

-242 IFAYPEGGETEG
+242 IFGYPEGGETQG

-349 RRYLDFSAIEALR
+349 RRYLDFSAIDALR

-407 SLQQRPLLKVLA
+407 SLQQRPLLKVLK
-419 TLEGQGYLPAAVIA
+419 TLEGQGYLPAAVVD
-433 ELRDGYEFLR
+433 ELREGYEFLR

-457 QMLPDGDQDRA
+457 QMLPDDERDRA

-474 GFTDWASF
+474 GFADWPAF
-482 HQRLMQWRERTAWH
+482 HTRLMHWRGRTAWH
-496 FGELIADPDEEAD
+496 FAQVIADPDEDAETSEAM
-509 VPKEEIVGG
+509 VIGG
-518 EWLPLWEDSQD
+518 EWLPLWEETHDADS
-529 QDVACRQLYTAG
+529 ACRQLQEAG
-541 FNDPAKALKRLEDLR
+541 FSDARQALKRLEDLR
-556 ASPQLRAMQRLGR
+556 GSPQLRAMQRLSR

-585 HVDPDLVLERVLPL
+585 HADPDLILERVLPL

-692 NLRVAASEIV
+692 NLRVAASEIA
-702 GALPL
+702 GGLPL

-712 YLTWLAEAILE
+712 YLTWLAEAILA

-742 PDGSDCD
+742 ADGSDCD
-749 PGFVIVGYG
+749 PAFVIVGYG

-771 DLVFIHDGDPNAETD
+771 DLVFIHDGDPSLETD

-817 YDVDMRLRPSGAA
+817 YEVDMRLRPSGAA

-837 AAFARYQEN
+837 AAFSRYQQT

-865 RQTGAAFEQVRAQVL
+865 RQTGAEFEQVRGAVL
-880 GRTRDL
+880 AKPRDL
-886 DKLRAEVSE
+886 DTLRTEVSE

-904 GTRLTTA
+904 GTRQTA
-911 GLGANAFDAG
+911 AGRGANAFEAG
-921 VPFDVKQDAGGIVDI
+921 QRFDVKQDAGGIVDI

-944 LAWSDKHPALLQY
+944 LAWSGKHPDLLRY
-957 TDNIRILEGLEQA
+957 TDNIRILEGLEEA

-994 QALQKQAGVIAGD
+994 QALQKQAGVIPGN
-1007 QFSAERREVMRIWQ
+1007 QFIDERREVMRIWGE
-1021 SLGLSTPPVGAA
+1021 LGLS

>member
-1 MNLPLLV
+1 MTLPALAEL
-8 EIPAALLPLVARNRE
+8 PAILLPLVSRSEQSFRT
-23 SLRAAVGAIQS
+23 AVAQL
-34 ESEGAAAGLIAGRT
+34 ED
-48 RSHNSQTDHP
+48 DHGFSTW
-58 TPPFATPQSPVG
+58 TPERWAQFA
-70 AGSTRD
+70 
-76 EALPVPTQPDWSPD
+76 
-90 RWLQWDRVTAASD
+90 RVTAASD
-103 FVLQQATQNPVLLLD
+103 FVIEQSVRDPLMLLSLVQ
-118 LAASGDLDRA
+118 SGELDRP

-134 CAQIAAAVSQA
+134 CAQIAAAATA
-145 ATEDELARAL
+145 AQTDDELGRVL
-155 RRQRARHQI
+155 RRQRARHQV
-164 RIIWRDLTRQADLIQ
+164 RIIWRDLTRQADLVQ
-179 TCRDLSDMADACID
+179 TCRDLSDMADASID
-193 QAYQWLYLRHCQ
+193 QAYQWLYSRHCQ
-205 QFGTPMG
+205 QFGTPTG
-212 RRSGQPQ
+212 RRSGLPQ
-219 HMVVLGMGKLGAVE
+219 QMVILGMGKLGAVE

-242 IFAYPEGGETEG
+242 IFAYPEGGETVG
-254 AKRPL
+254 VKRAL

-277 PITVDGFVFRV
+277 PMTVDGFVFRV

-326 ARVVAGDQQA
+326 SRVVAGDQVA
-336 GAQLLDMLRPFVY
+336 GAQLQEMLRPFVY

-407 SLQQRPLLKVLA
+407 SLQQRPLLKVLG
-419 TLEGQGYLPAAVIA
+419 TLEGQGYLPPAVIS
-433 ELRDGYEFLR
+433 ELREGYEFLR

-457 QMLPDGDQDRA
+457 QMLPDTAQDQA
-468 RIAFMM
+468 RIAFML
-474 GFTDWASF
+474 GFADWDAF
-482 HQRLMQWRERTAWH
+482 HEKLMFWRGRVAWH
-496 FGELIADPDEEAD
+496 FAQVIADPDEEEGAD
-509 VPKEEIVGG
+509 CEVVVGG
-518 EWLPLWEDSQD
+518 EWLPLWEEAQD
-529 QDVACRQLYTAG
+529 EEAACRQLEEGG
-541 FNDPAKALKRLEDLR
+541 FADATKALKALAGLR
-556 ASPQLRAMQRLGR
+556 SSPQLRAMQRLGR

-585 HVDPDLVLERVLPL
+585 HDNPDLVLERVLPL

-614 ENPDALRRLLTLCAA
+614 ENPGALRRLLTLCAA
-629 SPWIAEQIA
+629 SPWIAEQIT
-638 RFPLLLDELLNEAR
+638 RFPLLLDELLNEGR
-652 LFNPPLAPELAAEL
+652 LFKPPLAPELAAEL

-692 NLRVAASEIV
+692 RLRVAASEIA
-702 GALPL
+702 GSLPL

-729 WRQTVARHGVPKR
+729 WRQTVAKYGTPLRT
-742 PDGSDCD
+742 DGTLCD
-749 PGFVIVGYG
+749 PGFIIVGYG

-771 DLVFIHDGDPNAETD
+771 DLVFIHDGDPQAETD
-786 GAKPIDSAQFFTR
+786 GAKPIDGAQFFTR

-817 YDVDMRLRPSGAA
+817 YEVDMRLRPSGAS
-830 GLLVSSV
+830 GLLVSSLG
-837 AAFARYQEN
+837 AFARYQEN

-858 ARVLVGC
+858 ARVLVGS
-865 RQTGAAFEQVRAQVL
+865 QDVGQAFEKVRAQVL
-880 GRTRDL
+880 GKTRDL
-886 DKLRAEVSE
+886 AKLQQEVSE

-904 GTRLTTA
+904 GSKSTA
-911 GLGANAFDAG
+911 AGTGANAFEATA
-921 VPFDVKQDAGGIVDI
+921 PFDLKQDAGGIVDI

-944 LAWSDKHPALLQY
+944 LAWSQSHPPLLRW
-957 TDNIRILEGLEQA
+957 TDNIRILEELEHEGLMPVE
-970 GLLPAADAGLLRE
+970 DASLLRE

-994 QALQKQAGVIAGD
+994 QALQKDAGVIPGD
-1007 QFSAERREVMRIWQ
+1007 QFADERRQVMRIWRE
-1021 SLGLSTPPVGAA
+1021 LGLS

>member
-1 MNLPLLV
+1 MSLPSLAD
-8 EIPAALLPLVARNRE
+8 IPAILLPLVSRAQQMFRT
-23 SLRAAVGAIQS
+23 SLVASSDGASTSFDAWPDSRRAA
-34 ESEGAAAGLIAGRT
+34 
-48 RSHNSQTDHP
+48 
-58 TPPFATPQSPVG
+58 F
-70 AGSTRD
+70 
-76 EALPVPTQPDWSPD
+76 
-90 RWLQWDRVTAASD
+90 DRVCAASD
-103 FVLQQATQNPVLLLD
+103 FVTEQVCRDPHLLLD
-118 LAASGDLDRA
+118 LAESGELERS

-134 CAQIAAAVSQA
+134 RGQLATAVAEAVS
-145 ATEDELARAL
+145 EDELGRNL
-155 RRQRARHQI
+155 RRQRARQQV
-164 RIIWRDLTRQADLIQ
+164 RIIWRDLTRQADLVE
-179 TCRDLSDMADACID
+179 TCRDLSDMADGCID
-193 QAYQWLYLRHCQ
+193 LAYQWLYERHCQ
-205 QFGTPMG
+205 QFGTPTG
-212 RRSGQPQ
+212 RRSGEAQQ
-219 HMVVLGMGKLGAVE
+219 MVILGMGKLGAVE

-242 IFAYPEGGETEG
+242 IFAYPEGGETVG
-254 AKRPL
+254 VKRPL

-326 ARVVAGDQQA
+326 ARVVGGDQAA
-336 GAQLLDMLRPFVY
+336 GEQLLDMLRPFVY

-374 KGMADNIKLGSGGIR
+374 KGMAENIKLGAGGIR

-407 SLQQRPLLKVLA
+407 SLQQRPLLKVLR
-419 TLEGQGYLPAAVIA
+419 TLEGQGYLPAAVID
-433 ELRDGYEFLR
+433 ELRQGYEFLR

-457 QMLPDGDQDRA
+457 QMLPEDEKDQA
-468 RIAFMM
+468 RIAFML
-474 GFTDWASF
+474 GFADWKSF
-482 HQRLMQWRERTAWH
+482 HERLMHWRGRVSWH
-496 FGELIADPDEEAD
+496 FRQVIADPDSDPDDEQQEEAE
-509 VPKEEIVGG
+509 VVVGV
-518 EWLPLWEDSQD
+518 EWLPLWEESQD
-529 QDVACRQLYTAG
+529 EDAACRQLLSGG
-541 FNDPAKALKRLEDLR
+541 FVDADKALKNLNDLR
-556 ASPQLRAMQRLGR
+556 NSSQLRSMQRLGR

-585 HVDPDLVLERVLPL
+585 HDNPDLVLERVLPL

-614 ENPDALRRLLTLCAA
+614 ENPDALRQLLTLCAA

-638 RFPLLLDELLNEAR
+638 RFPLLLDELLNEGR
-652 LFNPPLAPELAAEL
+652 LFNPPQALELAAEL

-692 NLRVAASEIV
+692 RLRVAASEIT
-702 GALPL
+702 GSLPL

-729 WRQTVARHGVPKR
+729 WRHTVARHGTPSR
-742 PDGSDCD
+742 PDGSLCD

-771 DLVFIHDGDPNAETD
+771 DLVFIHDGDLQAETD

-817 YDVDMRLRPSGAA
+817 YEVDMRLRPSGAS
-830 GLLVSSV
+830 GLLVSSLG
-837 AAFARYQEN
+837 AFARYQEN

-858 ARVLVGC
+858 ARVLVGS
-865 RQTGAAFEQVRAQVL
+865 REVGQAFEGVRASVL
-880 GRTRDL
+880 GRERDL
-886 DKLRAEVSE
+886 SRLQQEVSE
-895 MRAKMRDNL
+895 MRAKMRGSL
-904 GTRLTTA
+904 GTKATA
-911 GLGANAFDAG
+911 AGTAANAFLAT
-921 VPFDVKQDAGGIVDI
+921 VPFDLKQDAGGIVDI

-944 LAWSDKHPALLQY
+944 LAWSREHPALLRY
-957 TDNIRILEGLEQA
+957 TDNIRILEGLEEA
-970 GLLPAADAGLLRE
+970 GLIPASDASLLRE
-983 AYKAYRSAAHR
+983 VYKIYRSAAHR
-994 QALQKQAGVIAGD
+994 QALQNQAGVVPGD
-1007 QFSAERREVMRIWQ
+1007 QFETQRREVMRVWGEM
-1021 SLGLSTPPVGAA
+1021 GLS